1 MSDKVDLKKYTDKY
15 VTARRETLMTSAG
28 SRNRQMD
35 KYEKAYR
42 MDVWKDARLPGEE
55 RVTLPIAYAMVEESR
70 ALMFAR
76 KPQYSVPSLIETVD
90 VERAQQL
97 EAYLAGFD
105 SMVDLYNKTYEAEW
119 NAQCL
124 GEGGLKVWYDPES
137 ADDDFPIAVRSV
149 NPRDCYY
156 RFNTQGT
163 RFSEFVHTYLRT
175 RREIEDEY
183 GTPLKSNSRPTGA
196 NVEELEQWL
205 EEKVEYTEYW
215 SEHTVVEKR
224 KQTPEDKARE
234 LMAALMDDG
243 NGPLAETIANPENE
257 MADDRNKT
265 SRKRRIVHCAFLPD
279 ENYMR
284 EMVWIKKPCVMVGY
298 ETIPFFYWG
307 GIPTGIQGQKWVSGL
322 YAVMGGDGGNNADG
336 VLNAHNQV
344 MSLFLSAS
352 YKATFPAKVTSSKT
366 IMENGLDYAPDAI
379 NYIED
384 QKSVT
389 SIQEAQPG
397 QSMMTIIEQIKQM
410 IGRVGTPE
418 VMTGGYVNNSG
429 ASISGQSTVFML
441 RLTAMQHERETA
453 LRRMMEHVLT
463 LTREYAGSAGWSTYG
478 QNRYSKFANATVKS
492 EDIGDSVR
500 VSVKLSSSFPRDDI
514 ALITMMS
521 NLVGQRRISKST
533 FMDFFQQIYGLAADS
548 PEMEAKRILAETY
561 TDSPEVAQM
570 VGATMAQQLQQEIG
584 AMPPPKSAEQPP
596 AAPPGEGVEGSM
608 PPVMPEGVEAPP
620 AMQNAPLFPAAP
632 AKQSYVPGQAPT
644 REDVAAAG
652 NLQGSLN
659 MIGGSVAQSKEVS
672 NRR

>member
-1 MSDKVDLKKYTDKY
+1 MSDKVDLKKYSDKY

-28 SRNRQMD
+28 TRNRQMD

-183 GTPLKSNSRPTGA
+183 GTPIKSNSRPTGA

-215 SEHTVVEKR
+215 SEHTVTEKR

-243 NGPLAETIANPENE
+243 NGPLAETIANPE
-257 MADDRNKT
+257 R
-265 SRKRRIVHCAFLPD
+265 
-279 ENYMR
+279 
-284 EMVWIKKPCVMVGY
+284 
-298 ETIPFFYWG
+298 
-307 GIPTGIQGQKWVSGL
+307 
-322 YAVMGGDGGNNADG
+322 DG
-336 VLNAHNQV
+336 
-344 MSLFLSAS
+344 
-352 YKATFPAKVTSSKT
+352 
-366 IMENGLDYAPDAI
+366 
-379 NYIED
+379 
-384 QKSVT
+384 
-389 SIQEAQPG
+389 
-397 QSMMTIIEQIKQM
+397 
-410 IGRVGTPE
+410 R
-418 VMTGGYVNNSG
+418 
-429 ASISGQSTVFML
+429 
-441 RLTAMQHERETA
+441 
-453 LRRMMEHVLT
+453 
-463 LTREYAGSAGWSTYG
+463 
-478 QNRYSKFANATVKS
+478 
-492 EDIGDSVR
+492 
-500 VSVKLSSSFPRDDI
+500 
-514 ALITMMS
+514 
-521 NLVGQRRISKST
+521 
-533 FMDFFQQIYGLAADS
+533 
-548 PEMEAKRILAETY
+548 
-561 TDSPEVAQM
+561 
-570 VGATMAQQLQQEIG
+570 
-584 AMPPPKSAEQPP
+584 
-596 AAPPGEGVEGSM
+596 
-608 PPVMPEGVEAPP
+608 
-620 AMQNAPLFPAAP
+620 
-632 AKQSYVPGQAPT
+632 
-644 REDVAAAG
+644 
-652 NLQGSLN
+652 
-659 MIGGSVAQSKEVS
+659 
-672 NRR
+672 